1 MSVYLRVGRL
11 ALLGS
16 ALWAVV
22 PAAVYAQASIT
33 GVVTDSSGAVLPGV
47 TVEVESPALIERV
60 RSTVTEETGRF
71 RIEVLPPGT
80 YAVIFTLPGFA
91 TLRREGIQLTG
102 TFVAIVNADL
112 TVGSVQETVTVTGE
126 APMVDV
132 ESITRQTVLN
142 QTILDALP
150 VGRTPLTLLTT
161 IPGVTQSRVDVGGLD
176 GDGSSR
182 ARMTFR
188 GVSENI
194 PMVRNISMKTT
205 GTPSSDGAITNM
217 EAYQEMVVDTAGHG
231 VEKSFSG
238 AHINLVPREGGNTF
252 NGRLF
257 ANFTNGAMQ
266 GNNLT
271 QDLQNRGLGVPNTIK
286 KMWDLNPGFGG
297 PILRDRLWFY
307 WTTRYSGAY
316 QWVPMFF
323 NKNAGDPTKW
333 TYEADPSQQ
342 VADQNSTRNYTYRCG
357 SPGRRPR
364 GTRSGSSTRSR
375 AFWTGRGSRARQS
388 HRKRISR
395 TTTASR
401 RAIGWPIGQLQ
412 SPAASC
418 SRQPVSS
425 FRLNFNGPITISSFH
440 RARCRLSGC
449 KSSQAASHTA
459 GRP

>member
-1 MSVYLRVGRL
+1 MSPYVRVARL
-11 ALLGS
+11 AFMAS
-16 ALWAVV
+16 LWLTMV
-22 PAAVYAQASIT
+22 PAAVYAQATIT
-33 GVVTDSSGAVLPGV
+33 GAVRDTSGAVLPGV
-47 TVEVESPALIERV
+47 TVEVESPALIGRG
-60 RSTVTEETGRF
+60 RSDVTDGTGQY
-71 RIEVLPPGT
+71 RIEALPPGT
-80 YAVIFTLPGFA
+80 YTVTFTLSGFA
-91 TLRREGIQLTG
+91 TLRREGVELTG
-102 TFVAIVNADL
+102 TFVAAINADL
-112 TVGSVQETVTVTGE
+112 PVATVAETVTVTGE

-150 VGRTPLTLLTT
+150 IGRTPLTLLTT

-194 PMVRNISMKTT
+194 PMIRNISMKTT

-342 VADQNSTRNYTYRCG
+342 VADENSTRNYIRCG

-375 AFWTGRGSRARQS
+375 AFWTGRGSGPDSLAGSEYLELQQPAEEPLGGRLDSSSHQPLPARGNRCQ
-388 HRKRISR
+388 
-395 TTTASR
+395 
-401 RAIGWPIGQLQ
+401 
-412 SPAASC
+412 
-418 SRQPVSS
+418 VSD
-425 FRLNFNGPITISSFH
+425 
-440 RARCRLSGC
+440 
-449 KSSQAASHTA
+449 
-459 GRP
+459 